1 MLKAKLQ
8 KLQVI
13 VQKKCYNIHDREII
27 AIIYKKRPYESM
39 GERQIACQKWT
50 KDMSRQLRGKKCK
63 WLVNM

>member
-27 AIIYKKRPYESM
+27 AIIYKKDLMNQWR
-39 GERQIACQKWT
+39 K
-50 KDMSRQLRGKKCK
+50 GK
-63 WLVNM
+63 